1 MLHDAPAEVQINE
14 ISLRGLLLRHAHIG
28 RYILRLRIEVLHQQ
42 TTAHAYILLL
52 GRVVLRHIDLDEAQV
67 LLRREHLQSTLLELR
82 SHDNLQEDGLHQLG
96 SLLRQGTVY
105 GHNTTE
111 NRHLIGLVSLR
122 PSLYD
127 ILTDGGTAGVH
138 VLQTD
143 AERLIELAHDGQSGV
158 GILDIVVRKLLAVQL
173 LGRSERERNG
183 LLLGIEHRLLVGVL
197 TVAQRLLEVELQ
209 EELLVQAGLLAHVG
223 SDHRIVL
230 SRVGVGLGRELQT
243 ALLLRV
249 AELLDLGQNLVVIL
263 GVANHRYIVPVLGSR
278 TQHRRTA
285 DIDILNGLLDRY
297 ALLLNRLTEGIEV
310 HAHQVD
316 KLDSVLLQRLKMAL
330 VIAASQQTAMHLGVQ
345 RLHAAVANLGEARY
359 VADVD
364 YLHAALLEQLH
375 RAARGDHLPAQRAEA
390 LGKLHH
396 ATLVAYTN

>member
-1 MLHDAPAEVQINE
+1 M
-14 ISLRGLLLRHAHIG
+14 
-28 RYILRLRIEVLHQQ
+28 
-42 TTAHAYILLL
+42 
-52 GRVVLRHIDLDEAQV
+52 
-67 LLRREHLQSTLLELR
+67 
-82 SHDNLQEDGLHQLG
+82 
-96 SLLRQGTVY
+96 
-105 GHNTTE
+105 
-111 NRHLIGLVSLR
+111 
-122 PSLYD
+122 
-127 ILTDGGTAGVH
+127 
-138 VLQTD
+138 LQTN
-143 AERLIELAHDGQSGV
+143 AEGLIELAHDSQRSV